1 MWGHKQLRYCLRI
14 QEIWLTE
21 QKDHL
26 WILGLMPGGN
36 SSLHN
41 AYVNQLNP
49 GGWMNL
55 LWKMAFPVCKYVFS
69 ESVLLNIIQGCDSEY
84 FHI

>member
-14 QEIWLTE
+14 QEIWLTD

-26 WILGLMPGGN
+26 WRLGLMPGGN
-36 SSLHN
+36 SPLHN

-49 GGWMNL
+49 EGWMNL
-55 LWKMAFPVCKYVFS
+55 LWKMAFLICKYVFS

-84 FHI
+84 FHR